1 MFSWIHLS
9 VIGLTLVSPAI
20 AADECQPSTWQA
32 RLMETGG
39 INCRFSTKTGS
50 KVSSDTCATIAKKY
64 EITLD
69 TFYELN
75 PRLKSDCKNVLPDIR
90 YCVEGFPEP
99 IRAYNGLCG
108 PPHSNATCV
117 GTDKQCC
124 NKNTWTCGDTKSHL
138 SGKTKINSGQS
149 KSLFQ
154 NKDAMVCMINYLLY
168 SWSFKSSTG
177 MH

>member
-1 MFSWIHLS
+1 MFSWVQLS
-9 VIGLTLVSPAI
+9 LIGLALVSSAI
-20 AADECQPSTWQA
+20 AADECQPSTWRA
-32 RLMETGG
+32 RVMETGG

-50 KVSSDTCATIAKKY
+50 KIDSETCATIAKEY
-64 EITLD
+64 EITVD

-75 PRLKSDCKNVLPDIR
+75 PRLKGDCKNILPNIR

-124 NKNTWTCGDTKSHL
+124 NKNTWMCGDTEYVWNYF
-138 SGKTKINSGQS
+138 GNSYG
-149 KSLFQ
+149 
-154 NKDAMVCMINYLLY
+154 LLT
-168 SWSFKSSTG
+168 FCKG
-177 MH
+177 